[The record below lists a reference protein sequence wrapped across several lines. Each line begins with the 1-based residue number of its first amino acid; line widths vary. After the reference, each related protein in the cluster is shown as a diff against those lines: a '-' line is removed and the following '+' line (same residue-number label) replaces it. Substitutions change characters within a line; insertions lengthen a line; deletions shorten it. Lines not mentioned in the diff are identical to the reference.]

1 MDEDSPWACLL
12 GSINVTRGMVA
23 TAPTPPSIRHF
34 NSPLLSRCSASL
46 NAGVA
51 GLYHG
56 DAARGHHGPVAGFD
70 LGRLLPFSGT
80 DLFLDARVC
89 VCVQGCVCTPKEGG
103 GATEWWWWWW
113 EHSLHGSL
121 YVHVVFVSR
130 VHSSRHTWNP
140 PPSPT
145 PYPVLA
151 GLLRCISQTPTEATA
166 RRKGSYGCTV
176 PAPASGRVHHPWFA
190 CPPASLHPGMG
201 TTRVHAAHAQGRGK
215 GGLCAPRH
223 ACCPS
228 IPPSRHPV
236 APLPSPPPTQH
247 EPVLHRFFCC
257 VRSSK
262 DAAQRAVAH
271 RSALNQVVA
280 QFRKH
285 LKPGTLIVV
294 GGGYMGQRATKG
306 CGKPPVLQMLLKE
319 LSLYFP
325 ILVVDEVS
333 CPALLLVKPR
343 CCPLMPDAL
352 RRSHTCSS
360 SRQKCVRGARS
371 EWRHR
376 HVGASSASRAT
387 KR

>member
-130 VHSSRHTWNP
+130 VQSSRHTWNP
-140 PPSPT
+140 PPLPHTLPRTRRTFTMHFTDPNGSH
-145 PYPVLA
+145 
-151 GLLRCISQTPTEATA
+151 RQT
-166 RRKGSYGCTV
+166 
-176 PAPASGRVHHPWFA
+176 
-190 CPPASLHPGMG
+190 
-201 TTRVHAAHAQGRGK
+201 
-215 GGLCAPRH
+215 
-223 ACCPS
+223 
-228 IPPSRHPV
+228 
-236 APLPSPPPTQH
+236 
-247 EPVLHRFFCC
+247 
-257 VRSSK
+257 
-262 DAAQRAVAH
+262 
-271 RSALNQVVA
+271 
-280 QFRKH
+280 
-285 LKPGTLIVV
+285 
-294 GGGYMGQRATKG
+294 
-306 CGKPPVLQMLLKE
+306 
-319 LSLYFP
+319 
-325 ILVVDEVS
+325 
-333 CPALLLVKPR
+333 
-343 CCPLMPDAL
+343 
-352 RRSHTCSS
+352 
-360 SRQKCVRGARS
+360 
-371 EWRHR
+371 
-376 HVGASSASRAT
+376 
-387 KR
+387 

>member
-1 MDEDSPWACLL
+1 M
-12 GSINVTRGMVA
+12 
-23 TAPTPPSIRHF
+23 
-34 NSPLLSRCSASL
+34 
-46 NAGVA
+46 
-51 GLYHG
+51 
-56 DAARGHHGPVAGFD
+56 
-70 LGRLLPFSGT
+70 
-80 DLFLDARVC
+80 
-89 VCVQGCVCTPKEGG
+89 CVQGCVCTPKEGG
-103 GATEWWWWWW
+103 GATEWWWWWWW

-140 PPSPT
+140 PPPPPPLT
-145 PYPVLA
+145 PYSQDFYDAFHRPQRKPPPDVKAAMAALSQHPLQA
-151 GLLRCISQTPTEATA
+151 ACTIPGLLAHLRAYIQVWAPLVSTQRTHREGERAVCAHPAT
-166 RRKGSYGCTV
+166 
-176 PAPASGRVHHPWFA
+176 
-190 CPPASLHPGMG
+190 
-201 TTRVHAAHAQGRGK
+201 HAV
-215 GGLCAPRH
+215 
-223 ACCPS
+223 
-228 IPPSRHPV
+228 PPSLPPFTMSHPF
-236 APLPSPPPTQH
+236 PPPPPTQH